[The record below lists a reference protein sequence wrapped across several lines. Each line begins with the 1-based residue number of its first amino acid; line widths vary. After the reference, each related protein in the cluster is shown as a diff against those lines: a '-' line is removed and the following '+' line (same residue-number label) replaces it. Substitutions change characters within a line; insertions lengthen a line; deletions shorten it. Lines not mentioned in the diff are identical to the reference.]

1 MAEEMRQLS
10 ILATLLTT
18 VLISSNLIPIVLCEP
33 EIITTDSSKLDTRIS
48 HNVKQFVQ
56 TKSLDDKEGFVL
68 DDVLA
73 IAEAGLKVITIK
85 KNGSGDF
92 KTVADVVKSIP
103 TRNTKRV
110 IIKIGGGLSVIK
122 APCVIFLA
130 DICSETITLKA
141 PSISSLEM
149 ANPYTCG
156 DTFLGRAW
164 RNSLGVIFAYT
175 YMGEHINDQRWLR
188 GMYGESNSNQKKV
201 YYGGYKCMGPGADS
215 TRQAKFAKILSDA
228 EVEPFLSMTYLEGNK
243 WVLPPPKV

>member
-1 MAEEMRQLS
+1 MQVGTQVAEQVVDLM
-10 ILATLLTT
+10 
-18 VLISSNLIPIVLCEP
+18 
-33 EIITTDSSKLDTRIS
+33 
-48 HNVKQFVQ
+48 
-56 TKSLDDKEGFVL
+56 
-68 DDVLA
+68 
-73 IAEAGLKVITIK
+73 AGLKVITIK

-103 TRNTKRV
+103 TGNTKRA
-110 IIKIGGGLSVIK
+110 IIKIGGGDPKGMPKFVFDRTVAKYGMVDSATVAMESDYLVAINIEFV
-122 APCVIFLA
+122 CN
-130 DICSETITLKA
+130 TIG
-141 PSISSLEM
+141 S
-149 ANPYTCG
+149 G

-175 YMGEHINDQRWLR
+175 YMGEHINNQRWLR